1 MKKCFLFLALL
12 FLLTGCLDKNNNG
25 KFNVEDNYIIVPA
38 QSEKSKATTLDPA
51 FQDLIEGN
59 KEIVEEIPSPEQTP
73 VAPKEQGP
81 RHSIDEILDAWGSPT
96 RVENGNNGNK
106 SYIWQNCNST
116 GKYKTVCSDD
126 ECSTEP
132 ETKCCTTRV
141 NTDKEGYIID
151 HKNIKKVCD

>member
-38 QSEKSKATTLDPA
+38 QSEKSKATVLNPD
-51 FQDLIEGN
+51 FQDLMDGK
-59 KEIVEEIPSPEQTP
+59 KEVVEEIP
-73 VAPKEQGP
+73 APKPAPVVDQGP
-81 RHSIDEILDAWGSPT
+81 KHSIDEILNAWGSPT
-96 RVENGNNGNK
+96 RVENGTNGIK
-106 SYIWQNCNST
+106 VYIWQNCNPT
-116 GKYKTVCSDD
+116 GKYKTVCSED

-132 ETKCCTTRV
+132 ETKCCTTKV
-141 NTDKEGYIID
+141 NTDREGYIID